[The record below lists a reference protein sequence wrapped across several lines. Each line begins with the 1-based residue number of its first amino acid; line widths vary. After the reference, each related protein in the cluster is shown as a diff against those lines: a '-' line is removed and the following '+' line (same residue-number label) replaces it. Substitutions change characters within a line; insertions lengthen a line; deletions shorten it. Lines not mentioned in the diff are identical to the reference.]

1 MQFIPLVNFEAY
13 QRAAVNG
20 SNKQFTD
27 TSGTGHN
34 IYSGANAS
42 NYVPFYISSGT
53 YTATGV
59 YYPFPYASSAT
70 EVPYDTTTI
79 LEQVGTT
86 SVSFTYLPNGWN
98 GNIRITGTEEA
109 TIRHFI
115 FVKKIN
121 YTTSSSS
128 DAVIFAIKLD
138 TPIELNEANNYTAD
152 FTLTLTV

>member
-1 MQFIPLVNFEAY
+1 MTFIPLVNFEAY
-13 QRAAVNG
+13 QRLAVNG

-27 TSGTGHN
+27 TSGTERSLYYGAP
-34 IYSGANAS
+34 SG

-53 YTATGV
+53 YTVTGAN
-59 YYPFPYASSAT
+59 YPFPYASSAT
-70 EVPYDTTTI
+70 EVPYNTTTI

-86 SVSFTYLPNGWN
+86 SISFTSLPNGWN

-115 FVKKIN
+115 FVKKLQ
-121 YTTSSSS
+121 YSSSATS
-128 DAVIFAIKLD
+128 DTVIFAIKLD
-138 TPIELNEANNYTAD
+138 TPVELNEANNYTAD

>member
-1 MQFIPLVNFEAY
+1 MTFIPLVNFEAY
-13 QRAAVNG
+13 QRAALNG

-27 TSGTGHN
+27 TSGTVHS
-34 IYSGANAS
+34 IYSGAAAS
-42 NYVPFYISSGT
+42 NYVPFYINSGT
-53 YTATGV
+53 YTATGH
-59 YYPFPYASSAT
+59 YPFPYASSAT

-86 SVSFTYLPNGWN
+86 SISFTYLPNGWN

-115 FVKKIN
+115 FVRKVN
-121 YTTSSSS
+121 YTTSNLSEV
-128 DAVIFAIKLD
+128 VIFAIKLD